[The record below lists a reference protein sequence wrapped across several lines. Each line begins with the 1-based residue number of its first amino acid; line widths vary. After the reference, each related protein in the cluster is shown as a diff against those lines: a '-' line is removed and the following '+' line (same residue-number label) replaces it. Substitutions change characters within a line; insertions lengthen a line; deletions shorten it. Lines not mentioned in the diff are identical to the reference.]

1 MSKKL
6 DAESYLKSGAN
17 ELRILEY
24 RMAGVSFGINI
35 LKVSKIVS
43 ELNQSTAVPETH
55 PAVKGIFRDM
65 NLLIPLVDLAG
76 FLGITSKTSKR
87 SKVIV
92 TEFFGIHTG
101 FWVEQIDW
109 IHHFLWEDVIDT
121 DGVFRNIDHRYV
133 IGIVK
138 PTEER
143 MVLMLDYE
151 TILLDLCPHLQQ
163 MDLNRGGSDVNFTGK
178 KILVAEDSPSV
189 RAMLVNEFT
198 EHGGEVV
205 QAGDGQVA
213 WDLFQKEK
221 FDLVICDVE
230 MPQMDG
236 LNVTLRI
243 RQSERSDTPVIVY
256 SSIGDVGMKARA
268 QFLKADAHITKLNMD
283 KLMETADKLMRGEKL
298 ASEEAVDESPA
309 EGLPA
314 EEELEAVPL

>member
-24 RMAGVSFGINI
+24 RMTGVSFGINI

-43 ELNQSTAVPETH
+43 DLSQCTAVPETH
-55 PAVKGIFRDM
+55 PAVKGVFRDM
-65 NLLIPLVDLAG
+65 NRLVPLVDLAG
-76 FLGITSKTSKR
+76 FLGITSNTSKR

-92 TEFFGIHTG
+92 TEFFGIQTG

-109 IHHFLWEDVIDT
+109 IHHFLWEDVIDA

-151 TILLDLCPHLQQ
+151 TILLDLCPHLRQ
-163 MDLNRGGSDVNFTGK
+163 MDLERGGSDVNFTGK

-205 QAGDGQVA
+205 QAGDGQIA

-283 KLMETADKLMRGEKL
+283 KLLEAADKLMRGEKL
-298 ASEEAVDESPA
+298 ASEEAVDESA
-309 EGLPA
+309 V
-314 EEELEAVPL
+314 EEELQTVPLD

>member
-17 ELRILEY
+17 EVRILEY

-43 ELNQSTAVPETH
+43 ELHQTIAVPETH
-55 PAVKGIFRDM
+55 SAVKGIFRDM
-65 NLLIPLVDLAG
+65 NRLVPLVDLAG
-76 FLGITSKTSKR
+76 FLGITSETTKR
-87 SKVIV
+87 NKVIV
-92 TEFFGIHTG
+92 TEFFGVQTG

-109 IHHFLWEDVIDT
+109 IHHFLWEDVIDA

-143 MVLMLDYE
+143 MILLLDYE

-163 MDLNRGGSDVNFTGK
+163 MNLDRVSTDVNFTGK
-178 KILVAEDSPSV
+178 KILIAEDSPSV
-189 RAMLVNEFT
+189 RAMLVNELT
-198 EHGGEVV
+198 ENGAEVV
-205 QAGDGQVA
+205 QATDGHMA
-213 WDLFQKEK
+213 WDLYQKQE

-236 LNVTLRI
+236 LNVVLRI

-268 QFLKADAHITKLNMD
+268 SFLKADAHITKLNMD
-283 KLMETADKLMRGEKL
+283 KLLETVDKLLRGEKL
-298 ASEEAVDESPA
+298 EADVADEAEPEVTEEIQMVSID
-309 EGLPA
+309 
-314 EEELEAVPL
+314 